1 MANHFPKV
9 KIAFAQ
15 NGAGIPKKFVKM
27 GDWIRK
33 ADAGIFPSRLVFE
46 SKIRIS
52 YIKPVIIITVPQL
65 PG

>member
-33 ADAGIFPSRLVFE
+33 AAGIFPSRLVFDL
-46 SKIRIS
+46 KIRI
-52 YIKPVIIITVPQL
+52 
-65 PG
+65 

>member
-27 GDWIRK
+27 G
-33 ADAGIFPSRLVFE
+33 IFPSRLVFAL
-46 SKIRIS
+46 KIRTCH
-52 YIKPVIIITVPQL
+52 IKPAK
-65 PG
+65 